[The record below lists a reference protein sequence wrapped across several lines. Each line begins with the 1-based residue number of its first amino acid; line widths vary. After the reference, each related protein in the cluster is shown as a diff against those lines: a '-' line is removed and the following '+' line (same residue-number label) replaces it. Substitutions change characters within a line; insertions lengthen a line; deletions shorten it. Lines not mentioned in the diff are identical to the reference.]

1 MDADKTIRCAIYTR
15 KSTEKG
21 LEQEFNS
28 LDAQREACAAY
39 ITARKFEGWRL
50 VNERYDDGGYTGGN
64 LKRPAFRR
72 LMQDVADGKVDMI
85 VCYKLDRLSRRLVDF
100 VNVLKEL
107 DANHASFTCVTQEF
121 STATSSGRMMM
132 NLLITFAQYEREMTA
147 DRIRDKI
154 ESSKRLGLW
163 TGGTIPYGYKI
174 VKNHLI
180 PNPATKDNVRHIFRM
195 FLETGSK
202 TLVCRK
208 LAEEGILRF
217 PAKGTH
223 WRVGHLNAVLRNRV
237 YIGEIRAGDKSYPG
251 VHEAILDKGL
261 WEKVQAKLSDR
272 TVSHRRGLHISEKA
286 PLSGLVKCGTCG
298 SPMTYNWTSKKH
310 NRVLYGYYIDLADAK
325 RPFPTCPVRRVSA
338 DRLEKVVDGIILKFL
353 RLPMIERTIAGEL
366 GWMMHEVD
374 RMLGVQDLLWR
385 NLLPDEKRELI
396 RLLIGG
402 VTIFPNA
409 AEVKM
414 RTSGCKPLIEEMKND
429 FTNE

>member
-1 MDADKTIRCAIYTR
+1 MRKVRITALLVSAVIMISLLPKVLFASNNSEEKPYSGIKNIIFMIGDGMGINSAYAADIFNREAGLPEVNFLDFPFKTFITTHAA
-15 KSTEKG
+15 
-21 LEQEFNS
+21 NS
-28 LDAQREACAAY
+28 LVTDSAASG
-39 ITARKFEGWRL
+39 TAL
-50 VNERYDDGGYTGGN
+50 
-64 LKRPAFRR
+64 A
-72 LMQDVADGKVDMI
+72 
-85 VCYKLDRLSRRLVDF
+85 
-100 VNVLKEL
+100 
-107 DANHASFTCVTQEF
+107 
-121 STATSSGRMMM
+121 
-132 NLLITFAQYEREMTA
+132 
-147 DRIRDKI
+147 
-154 ESSKRLGLW
+154 
-163 TGGTIPYGYKI
+163 
-174 VKNHLI
+174 
-180 PNPATKDNVRHIFRM
+180 
-195 FLETGSK
+195 TGSK

-251 VHEAILDKGL
+251 VHEAILDRGL

-272 TVSHRRGLHISEKA
+272 TVSHRRGLRISEKA

-310 NRVLYGYYIDLADAK
+310 NRVLYGYYTDLADSK

-429 FTNE
+429 FTHE